1 MYSLFPQRE
10 WAEVMVKSEAS
21 TSDYWYYTGL
31 LLAQFKG
38 LQLGY
43 AMASPPHQ
51 VTVYMLINPSSQW
64 LCLLYGLSVRL
75 FIEDQPL
82 N

>member
-1 MYSLFPQRE
+1 
-10 WAEVMVKSEAS
+10 MVKTKAS

-43 AMASPPHQ
+43 DMVAPPDQ
-51 VTVYMLINPSSQW
+51 VHCVVMCIM
-64 LCLLYGLSVRL
+64 SVHVHGIVHALTIIR
-75 FIEDQPL
+75 

>member
-1 MYSLFPQRE
+1 MLEISKINAIIHQRD
-10 WAEVMVKSEAS
+10 WADSMVKSEAS

-43 AMASPPHQ
+43 AMVAPSDQ
-51 VTVYMLINPSSQW
+51 VCACALA
-64 LCLLYGLSVRL
+64 L
-75 FIEDQPL
+75 
-82 N
+82 